1 MILPASAGQL
11 FRICCAR
18 LECLIVGGER
28 KGGYPVVQN
37 GVAVARGGAITG
49 IQQRNWHLIGV
60 ELPLRFAILRL
71 DVAIAKAAARQI
83 ARSTADLLTVL
94 IGLPLLALVARAWLK
109 GLPSDHRD
117 LIDYGASA
125 LIATVI
131 AKALL
136 ERVWFHRSDGPLAR
150 FAQRPGDWLSYIAPL
165 LIAGI
170 LLGFSGLGAV
180 GILNLTGAAL
190 GACAGVIGGLAFPFL
205 RERVL
210 CWWRDIT
217 SQRKR
222 NLIRHRRAPIIG
234 SAASAV
240 LGAIGAL
247 LPHEGYLSAI
257 WAAAYGLLV
266 IALTGRVDAATVRFM
281 TLMGHSPTSL
291 LRHWLP
297 AQLTLLLPFGVV
309 SALVQNWLAAG
320 VAAAVALGLLVL
332 TTARIFAYRAFN
344 RQIADWAVAGVI
356 AAAGYG
362 AMTVP
367 PLGAAI
373 LIAAIVWLARLGSG
387 KRWMLA

>member
-1 MILPASAGQL
+1 
-11 FRICCAR
+11 
-18 LECLIVGGER
+18 VGGIR
-28 KGGYPVVQN
+28 NGCYPVIQN
-37 GVAVARGGAITG
+37 GVAVARSGAIAG
-49 IQQRNWHLIGV
+49 IRQRNWYLIGV
-60 ELPLRFAILRL
+60 ELSLRFAILRL

-83 ARSTADLLTVL
+83 AKSTTDLLTVL

-109 GLPSDHRD
+109 GLPSDHHD

-136 ERVWFHRSDGPLAR
+136 ERVWFHQSDGPLAR
-150 FAQRPGDWLSYIAPL
+150 FAQRPGDWLSYITPL

-180 GILNLTGAAL
+180 GILNPTGAAL
-190 GACAGVIGGLAFPFL
+190 GACAGVIGGLAFPFV

-210 CWWRDIT
+210 CWWRDIIP
-217 SQRKR
+217 KR
-222 NLIRHRRAPIIG
+222 GLNLIRHRRATTIG
-234 SAASAV
+234 AIAATL
-240 LGAIGAL
+240 LGAIGAT
-247 LPHEGYLSAI
+247 LPQGGYLDAL
-257 WAAAYGLLV
+257 WAGAYGLLV
-266 IALTGRVDAATVRFM
+266 IVLTGRVDAATVHYM
-281 TLMGHSPTSL
+281 TLMGHSPASL

-297 AQLTLLLPFGVV
+297 AQIMFLLPFGAVL
-309 SALVQNWLAAG
+309 ALAQNWLVAG
-320 VAAAVALGLLVL
+320 FTAAVALGLLVL
-332 TTARIFAYRAFN
+332 TTARIFAYRAFS
-344 RQIADWAVAGVI
+344 RLIADWAVAGVI

-373 LIAAIVWLARLGSG
+373 LIAAIVWLARLGSA

>member
-1 MILPASAGQL
+1 MGWNSEWLL
-11 FRICCAR
+11 
-18 LECLIVGGER
+18 
-28 KGGYPVVQN
+28 PVVQN
-37 GVAVARGGAITG
+37 GVAVARGGSIAG
-49 IQQRNWHLIGV
+49 IRQRNWYLIGV
-60 ELPLRFAILRL
+60 ELSLRFAILRL

-83 ARSTADLLTVL
+83 AKSTADLLTVL

-136 ERVWFHRSDGPLAR
+136 ERVWFHQSDGPFAR

-180 GILNLTGAAL
+180 GILNPTGAAL
-190 GACAGVIGGLAFPFL
+190 GACAGVAGGLGFPFV

-210 CWWRDIT
+210 CWWRDIIP
-217 SQRKR
+217 KR
-222 NLIRHRRAPIIG
+222 GLNLIRHRRATTIG
-234 SAASAV
+234 AIAAAL
-240 LGAIGAL
+240 LGAIGAI
-247 LPHEGYLSAI
+247 LPQGGYLDAL
-257 WAAAYGLLV
+257 WAGAYGFMV
-266 IALTGRVDAATVRFM
+266 VVVTGRVDAATVRYM
-281 TLMGHSPTSL
+281 TLMGHSATSL

-309 SALVQNWLAAG
+309 LVVVQNWLAAG
-320 VAAAVALGLLVL
+320 LTAAVALGLLVL
-332 TTARIFAYRAFN
+332 TTARIFAYRAFS
-344 RQIADWAVAGVI
+344 RLIADWAVAGVI

-373 LIAAIVWLARLGSG
+373 LIAAIVWLARLGSA